1 MTKATAVLENRI
13 SGHWFYTD
21 VKNFSVGGM
30 CFESAA
36 PVKPGTQI
44 TIKLE
49 RPLLTLN
56 RKTYNCI
63 VRWCRTLDDED
74 KTFSGYA
81 IGAKYI

>member
-44 TIKLE
+44 IIKLD
-49 RPLLTLN
+49 RALLTPN